1 MPVLKRPCANCPFRN
16 DGKGVPLRPKRL
28 ESIIDGLLKN
38 DFGTFNC
45 HKTLDTE
52 PQTCAGAMATLHKLG
67 RLPFVGRLAIEFGV
81 IEQSD
86 LEASK
91 AMVIDPNTLELE
103 AMSRWMPV
111 E

>member
-16 DGKGVPLRPKRL
+16 DGKGILLRPQRL
-28 ESIIDGLLKN
+28 ASIVDGLLK
-38 DFGTFNC
+38 DDMSTFNC

-52 PQTCAGAMATLHKLG
+52 PQTCAGAIAALDKLG
-67 RLPFVGRLAIEFGV
+67 RLPFIGRLAVDAGV

-103 AMSRWMPV
+103 SMSRWKPV
-111 E
+111 K